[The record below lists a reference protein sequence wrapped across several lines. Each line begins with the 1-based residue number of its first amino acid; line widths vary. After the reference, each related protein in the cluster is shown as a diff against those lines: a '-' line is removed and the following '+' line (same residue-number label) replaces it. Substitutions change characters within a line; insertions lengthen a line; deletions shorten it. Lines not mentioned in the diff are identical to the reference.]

1 MDSKAVHEHVQ
12 RQFSPTAASYATSSV
27 HADAEALAK
36 LVELA
41 QATLTDRAIDVA
53 TGAGHMALALAP
65 HVESVVAFDLTQT
78 MLDQT
83 LATAQARGLANVTV
97 RQGEAESMPYPSGSF
112 DLYTVRLAP
121 HHFAD
126 IQATID
132 EAARILRP
140 GGRYLVADTSAP
152 GDLEIDEQI
161 HEIEKMRD
169 PSHVRN
175 YPIAV
180 WTAMLERSGLTVEFA
195 EYGYLM
201 PLDLDDWMTRMS
213 TPAADQAELHR
224 RFRAASPALV
234 EALKI
239 EVNGEKVEFSL
250 PRATVLARKLA

>member
-27 HADAEALAK
+27 HADADALAH
-36 LVELA
+36 LVSLA
-41 QATLTDRAIDVA
+41 APVATDKAIDVA

-65 HVESVVAFDLTQT
+65 HVASVVAFDLTQS

-83 LATAQARGLANVTV
+83 LATAQARRLANVSIQ
-97 RQGEAESMPYPSGSF
+97 RGEAESMPYPDGSF

-152 GDLEIDEQI
+152 GDPEIDEQI
-161 HEIEKMRD
+161 HQIEKMRD

-180 WTAMLERSGLTVEFA
+180 WTAMLERAGLAVDFA
-195 EYGYLM
+195 EYGYIM

-213 TPAADQAELHR
+213 TLAADQAELHR
-224 RFRAASPALV
+224 RFRAASPALI

-239 EVNGEKVEFSL
+239 EIDGEKVQFSL
-250 PRATVLARKLA
+250 PRATVLARKPA